1 MSQAPNP
8 SAGPRSRETAISV
21 AYLRTTGSTQEEAA
35 NAAGVDRRTVQ
46 RWEHSSWWP
55 DVQREA
61 TDRWLAGAVGKAR
74 RALLRAL
81 EDADGALALR
91 VLERV
96 VPELAPARQRV
107 EVGGSVAKLNFDAMT
122 DEQLS
127 RIARGEHPYA
137 VLAPTRD
144 LLGGARG
151 GVNEIL
157 QLPPAVD
164 EHSED

>member
-1 MSQAPNP
+1 MSQATNP

-96 VPELAPARQRV
+96 VPELAPASQRV
-107 EVGGSVAKLNFDAMT
+107 EVGGSLAKLNFDAMT

-127 RIARGEHPYA
+127 RISRGEHPYA
-137 VLAPTRD
+137 VLAETRAVLKD
-144 LLGGARG
+144 PLVRNG
-151 GVNEIL
+151 EIL
-157 QLPPAVD
+157 QLPRGRED
-164 EHSED
+164 GSEA